1 MKNLTIPFTEDFQ
14 FQSYANEQLNSTQ
27 YFAIGTY
34 NGNNYAFNIAGQLK
48 SQIEASVP
56 IGCVNECYLCVPAT
70 ANIGTCYVDSF
81 ATSDTSMAIW
91 EDDYFKIPLF
101 DHMNTDENSADYGAV
116 LASVYCPDATT
127 FAMLQPNLA
136 WLEVEVFG
144 FQLQVPDNE
153 LHVYKKDN
161 TLALSKVHVSPKAIF
176 TNADGQPEEVE
187 LERSSYSLSLT
198 SDGEANYLNVSY
210 LNQTVQ
216 KTISLHE
223 YQDFFDDPDTI
234 DEDEGV
240 LIYGNDNSSS
250 DLKMDIYFPAIPES
264 SPCKLTFNAVITLHG
279 GGWSG
284 GDRTGYD
291 YHTQRIKDNGL
302 VCVNMDYSLLGSANI
317 PNSITPCE
325 KMLRDISAA
334 ISTLRTTL
342 DDCGLILGKVALMGY
357 SAGGHLALL
366 YGFMLENYFA
376 NNSDNQESNSDDNEA
391 TLRPIS
397 LIIAEGAPT
406 YFTLKDIG
414 RDVDNSN
421 ERPPAFTDNHNY
433 QSNIYLF
440 IGHSN
445 SSDVTQE
452 ELDAVSPL
460 DVIKEFKENHNYQG
474 KVLLAY
480 GIESDENTTDDGLIK
495 LSNGHLL
502 EDVLCEGECKV
513 CYIESCTHTY
523 MGRESI
529 TNDEE
534 YRATLNNVLQAFGRN
549 EDIQFQ

>member
-144 FQLQVPDNE
+144 FQLQVPNNE
-153 LHVYKKDN
+153 LHVYKKDD
-161 TLALSKVHVSPKAIF
+161 TLDLSKVHVSPKAIF

-198 SDGEANYLNVSY
+198 SEGAANYLNVSY

-216 KTISLHE
+216 KTISLHV
-223 YQDFFDDPDTI
+223 YKDLFYDPDK
-234 DEDEGV
+234 DESV
-240 LIYGNDNSSS
+240 SIYDNDNSPAP
-250 DLKMDIYFPAIPES
+250 LKMDIYFPAIPES

-279 GGWSG
+279 GGWSSC
-284 GDRTGYD
+284 DRTD
-291 YHTQRIKDNGL
+291 YAHHTQRITDNGL

-317 PNSITPCE
+317 PNDITPCV
-325 KMLRDISAA
+325 KMLGDIGSA
-334 ISTLRTTL
+334 IIKVKTKMSER
-342 DDCGLILGKVALMGY
+342 GLELGKVALMGY
-357 SAGGHLALL
+357 SAGGHLALM
-366 YGFMLENYFA
+366 YGLLNPY
-376 NNSDNQESNSDDNEA
+376 NA
-391 TLRPIS
+391 TDKTGIS
-397 LIIAEGAPT
+397 LIVAEGAPT
-406 YFTLKDIG
+406 YFTKYDLHAVDSG
-414 RDVDNSN
+414 FDNSDSLYITVPEQHN
-421 ERPPAFTDNHNY
+421 QMATNIRVMAGVDRELSETIETSCWQIRAISPADLPDNNKY
-433 QSNIYLF
+433 EDF
-440 IGHSN
+440 A
-445 SSDVTQE
+445 
-452 ELDAVSPL
+452 DAG
-460 DVIKEFKENHNYQG
+460 G
-474 KVLLAY
+474 KILLAY
-480 GIESDENTTDDGLIK
+480 GKENSGAFSDGLIPY
-495 LSNGHLL
+495 SRGERM
-502 EDVLCEGECKV
+502 EDKFAEYEGTCVLKTIIGCSHEDLC
-513 CYIESCTHTY
+513 
-523 MGRESI
+523 
-529 TNDEE
+529 D
-534 YRATLNNVLQAFGRN
+534 N
-549 EDIQFQ
+549 EDLEIYASFYLTELNSILASFSKTSDA